1 MRGSSSERDAG
12 RRVAALYAEHG
23 GAAYAFAYHLAGNRE
38 DAEDLVQ
45 IAFLAAYRALMRR
58 EQLVN
63 PRAWLLTTVKRRA
76 LNLRRDRHEL
86 AASDQ
91 IETLAGADEAGW
103 DSDVRVAQ
111 VRASLWALPEQ
122 QHQAFVLRHWSGLS
136 HAEIASVMDTSVAAV
151 ESLLVRARAA
161 VIVERDIDAT
171 CLAVRER
178 LCADQPLAPLHH
190 RHLGTCRRC
199 AVARTRLSR
208 VAGVAAALVLVPR
221 IHVAQALAATV
232 PGFTV
237 QAAVG
242 AGTGAGA
249 SGVVAAGAGK
259 TGLLVKGAVAV
270 VTLAGAAGV
279 AHTHGLPLPGVSHS
293 HVVHLASGRRPVSH
307 PLPGTSGLSLDMT
320 TATGGGG
327 AAAPASDGGAGTGGR
342 HDTGSGDGAGGG
354 SDGTG
359 GTTKTTSTD
368 GGGDSAGGGGRSGS
382 DGQGSGGG
390 SGPTNSTDNSGSSG
404 SDDGSGSTD
413 STGISASSG
422 SDAAVSPDSGQAGQD
437 SQTSAPSASADSSS
451 GD

>member
-1 MRGSSSERDAG
+1 MEYGEGLLRGNSSERDAG
-12 RRVAALYAEHG
+12 QRVAALYAEHG
-23 GAAYAFAYHLAGNRE
+23 GAAYAFAYHMSGSRE

-45 IAFLAAYRALMRR
+45 IAFLAAYRALVRR

-63 PRAWLLTTVKRRA
+63 PRAWLLTTVKRQA

-86 AASDQ
+86 AASDR
-91 IETLAGADEAGW
+91 IETLAGVDAAGW
-103 DSDVRVAQ
+103 NSEVRVAQ

-161 VIVERDIDAT
+161 VIAERDMDGA

-178 LCADQPLAPLHH
+178 LCADRPLSPPHH
-190 RHLGTCRRC
+190 RHLGMCRRC
-199 AVARTRLSR
+199 AVARTRLDR
-208 VAGVAAALVLVPR
+208 VAGVAAAVALVPR
-221 IHVAQALAATV
+221 VHVAQALAAAV

-237 QAAVG
+237 HAAVG
-242 AGTGAGA
+242 AGAGAGA

-259 TGLLVKGAVAV
+259 TGLLVKGAIAV

-293 HVVHLASGRRPVSH
+293 HVAHLASGQRLASH
-307 PLPGTSGLSLDMT
+307 PLAGPIDLSRDATTTTSD
-320 TATGGGG
+320 GG
-327 AAAPASDGGAGTGGR
+327 AAAPASAGGAGTGGR
-342 HDTGSGDGAGGG
+342 HDTASGDGAGG

-359 GTTKTTSTD
+359 GTTTTTSTH
-368 GGGDSAGGGGRSGS
+368 GGGDAAGGGGDSGS
-382 DGQGSGGG
+382 DGQGS
-390 SGPTNSTDNSGSSG
+390 
-404 SDDGSGSTD
+404 DGVSGSTD
-413 STGISASSG
+413 SSGNSDSSG
-422 SDAAVSPDSGQAGQD
+422 SDATVSPDSGQAGQD
-437 SQTSAPSASADSSS
+437 SQASAPSTSSDSSS